1 MRVNGFPWLD
11 SKLATAEH
19 FFFSRFHIPDN
30 TSNPVGGKVT
40 PVNVGQ
46 IPGLNTLGISLAR
59 IDYAPW
65 DAAFVTS
72 NPDNKLISNVL
83 NKGDVFVFPVGLV
96 HYQQNAGNG
105 IAISLSSLSS
115 QNPGVNTIAN
125 AVFGFNPVIS
135 EDVLAKSFQLQEA
148 KRLGHALFCCSTA
161 MAFGYLIGKV
171 ERNIPEDDPR
181 NPAVIADNC
190 LRTSSTNTEA
200 LSAISQKGKE
210 KAKEKAKARN
220 KHPTRMM

>member
-65 DAAFVTS
+65 D
-72 NPDNKLISNVL
+72 
-83 NKGDVFVFPVGLV
+83 GDVFVFPVGLV

>member
-1 MRVNGFPWLD
+1 MPFQFLLRSKLDAACSSQGSAPLHRQILKFFVLRVMRVNGFPWLD

-135 EDVLAKSFQLQEA
+135 EDVLAKSFQLQVH
-148 KRLGHALFCCSTA
+148 L
-161 MAFGYLIGKV
+161 
-171 ERNIPEDDPR
+171 
-181 NPAVIADNC
+181 
-190 LRTSSTNTEA
+190 
-200 LSAISQKGKE
+200 
-210 KAKEKAKARN
+210 
-220 KHPTRMM
+220 